1 MQVQEQNFS
10 DVLNAGRDEMKSE
23 VLYKITAILIQTIKD
38 NDLNLAQKYYD
49 VLKIV
54 KEIPERW
61 QDTKVSV
68 KTEVVEKEISGIEVL
83 I

>member
-54 KEIPERW
+54 K
-61 QDTKVSV
+61 
-68 KTEVVEKEISGIEVL
+68 
-83 I
+83 